1 LPLFLP
7 LFARPVCAM
16 SSTKAVTRSK
26 KADILSGEKVEKK
39 WQKSGKKW
47 QKSGK
52 K

>member
-1 LPLFLP
+1 
-7 LFARPVCAM
+7 M